1 MPRVSWWVNPM
12 MGHLLSHY
20 CAFAILILIWETFLL
35 GAAVRQSTCFA
46 KGLPTIIRAREPILR
61 IRGPCLAVIHANIS
75 PVVESDI
82 FWFPACSFVTSPGGG
97 PHTGKRLGPLLMS
110 RSPAMMTGL
119 TREGW
124 SLQEPTEI
132 LLNQIITFL
141 IKRIETNSQSSTK
154 NNSFNSVAST
164 TLCLS
169 SISVEWGDH
178 RARIGMTGLEF
189 GKVSLEF
196 LLQGFVCY
204 QRMHRVWPA
213 SELGAEWKSLN
224 AIPLQVTELRAR
236 ERRRWGIQDHLGAGL
251 QPEFKLNCW
260 YIWYIWLL
268 PFAKVRK
275 VILGWMYTDFCMDKS
290 SKQLKLILEH
300 SDICF

>member
-1 MPRVSWWVNPM
+1 MTSGMQPWSWECTKTPPQGMPRVSWWVNPM

-132 LLNQIITFL
+132 WLVKSNHYFLDKEDWNKLSKFNQ
-141 IKRIETNSQSSTK
+141 
-154 NNSFNSVAST
+154 
-164 TLCLS
+164 
-169 SISVEWGDH
+169 
-178 RARIGMTGLEF
+178 
-189 GKVSLEF
+189 
-196 LLQGFVCY
+196 
-204 QRMHRVWPA
+204 
-213 SELGAEWKSLN
+213 
-224 AIPLQVTELRAR
+224 
-236 ERRRWGIQDHLGAGL
+236 
-251 QPEFKLNCW
+251 
-260 YIWYIWLL
+260 
-268 PFAKVRK
+268 
-275 VILGWMYTDFCMDKS
+275 
-290 SKQLKLILEH
+290 KQLI
-300 SDICF
+300 